1 MIMTLLGKIKSGL
14 TIGLLFLVA
23 GLGAAV
29 LFLRNER
36 TQAKQ
41 LVKNV
46 KRDLTISETARETEK
61 IIQEALHKTRSQ
73 ANETERVREER
84 KATDDRPAKFG
95 DPRINDRLHERTRNS
110 TTKDDS

>member
-1 MIMTLLGKIKSGL
+1 M
-14 TIGLLFLVA
+14 IGLLFLVA
-23 GLGAAV
+23 GLSAAV

-41 LVKNV
+41 VIKDV
-46 KRDLTISETARETEK
+46 KRDLSVSETIRETEK

-73 ANETERVREER
+73 ANETERVRQKR

-95 DPRINDRLHERTRNS
+95 DPRLHQRSRKSS
-110 TTKDDS
+110 TEDDT

>member
-41 LVKNV
+41 VIKNV

-61 IIQEALHKTRSQ
+61 IIQEALHKTRNQ

-95 DPRINDRLHERTRNS
+95 DPRLYERSRNS
-110 TTKDDS
+110 STKNDT

>member
-29 LFLRNER
+29 LFMRNER

-41 LVKNV
+41 VIKNV

-61 IIQEALHKTRSQ
+61 IIQEALHKTRNQ
-73 ANETERVREER
+73 ANETEQSRKER
-84 KATDDRPAKFG
+84 KATDDRPKQFG
-95 DPRINDRLHERTRNS
+95 DPRINDRLHQRTRNS
-110 TTKDDS
+110 TTEDDS